1 MATRNRS
8 EGLVSISSVVPPQPA
23 RVPSSE
29 KPLKVPKSL
38 FPVLTAVA
46 FALGACSTSPTRTPE
61 VQPPVATAAATATA
75 PSTAVP
81 VEAATAAS
89 YEALSPSELAK
100 LQSEPI
106 SIEEIRL
113 MQQNIPYVDE
123 SGAIHMNSGSFME
136 FIKIDTGDGAGI
148 IVPKDPHIRARLEW
162 LAIHHP
168 TNDKTGNWQNPGDFK
183 VESTAGDAR
192 EYWKVLELWGPG
204 STSEGEWK
212 TMLSPGQS
220 VEAGTGTRLAG
231 SEWGYPAV
239 LDANSQPTSEGW
251 TAPDVLADVLFSIA
265 RRASFTVVSP
275 QVQGWVNGQQTTG
288 FLTVQDAVNANWLQP
303 RVQMTPAPKATQKP

>member
-1 MATRNRS
+1 MTARTRS
-8 EGLVSISSVVPPQPA
+8 EGLTPVSSVLAPPPVRVPP
-23 RVPSSE
+23 SE
-29 KPLKVPKSL
+29 KSIHIPRALV
-38 FPVLTAVA
+38 PVLTVA
-46 FALGACSTSPTRTPE
+46 TLALAACSTAQTPQTPE
-61 VQPPVATAAATATA
+61 AQPPVAAATATL
-75 PSTAVP
+75 TAAP
-81 VEAATAAS
+81 VEVATAAS
-89 YEALSPSELAK
+89 YDALSPAEIER
-100 LQSEPI
+100 LQNEPI
-106 SIEEIRL
+106 SIDEIRL

-123 SGAIHMNSGSFME
+123 NGVTHMNSGSFME
-136 FIKIDTGDGAGI
+136 FIKIDTNDGPGI

-162 LAIHHP
+162 LAIHQP

-183 VESTAGDAR
+183 GESTAGDPR

-204 STSEGEWK
+204 STTEGEWK

-239 LDANSQPTSEGW
+239 LDANFQPTSEGW

-265 RRASFTVVSP
+265 RRANFTVISP

-288 FLTVQDAVNANWLQP
+288 FLTVQDAVQANWLHP